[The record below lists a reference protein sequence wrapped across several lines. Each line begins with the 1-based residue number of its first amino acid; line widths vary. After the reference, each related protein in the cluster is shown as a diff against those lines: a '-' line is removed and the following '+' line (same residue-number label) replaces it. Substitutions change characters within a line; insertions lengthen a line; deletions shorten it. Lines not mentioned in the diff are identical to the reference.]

1 MRCGK
6 HLDLAASGQAIGR
19 QSKLRVC
26 GGASRLLVGT
36 LHCVT
41 QNWALLTPHFPTCAL
56 QVVLHGGQLWRPAAA
71 APAAAASAA
80 QSAPLRV
87 RTPVRGSAS
96 HSRALQEAQFLFRA
110 WALLPAQARA
120 RGRGA
125 GSVQS
130 SSTKN

>member
-56 QVVLHGGQLWRPAAA
+56 RMQVLHGGPRRP
-71 APAAAASAA
+71 PRRRRPAA